1 MRPTHVS
8 PLQKAL
14 EIVEALPP
22 GDQETLIDVIRRR
35 LIELRRNEIAANA
48 EATLRA
54 VREGKAQFG
63 SVDDLKN
70 YLLTARYFSHT

>member
-1 MRPTHVS
+1 MRPTQVS

-22 GDQETLIDVIRRR
+22 EDQETLIDVIRLR
-35 LIELRRNEIAANA
+35 LIELRRSEIAANA

-54 VREGKAQFG
+54 VHEGKAKFG
-63 SVDDLKN
+63 SVDDFKRDFLN
-70 YLLTARYFSHT
+70 EP

>member
-1 MRPTHVS
+1 MRTTHVS

-22 GDQETLIDVIRRR
+22 EDQETLIDVIRRR
-35 LIELRRNEIAANA
+35 LIELRRSEIAANA
-48 EATLRA
+48 EATLKA

-63 SVDDLKN
+63 SVDDLKHD
-70 YLLTARYFSHT
+70 LLNEP

>member
-1 MRPTHVS
+1 MSPTHIS

-22 GDQETLIDVIRRR
+22 EDQETLVDVIRRR
-35 LIELRRNEIAANA
+35 LIELRRSEIATNA
-48 EATLRA
+48 EATLKA

-63 SVDDLKN
+63 SVDDLKRD
-70 YLLTARYFSHT
+70 LLIAG